1 MRFLLMNDL
10 KDIEIFNRHLQTL
23 KELSKDDSENS
34 QQYMTDSE
42 IIAISFDEV
51 KEEYAT
57 EFVSQAPKSVDAIL
71 PIDEK
76 ILFIE
81 FKNGK
86 IKDKQSDSIVIK
98 ILESL
103 LMFCDIADC
112 KISQV
117 REVADLILVYNAE
130 KNPPHSQSFKNFADE
145 IGKLAGEKNIRFKL
159 SRLKKIYFREVSTL
173 TEAEFDKFLRDI
185 KIAKSSE

>member
-1 MRFLLMNDL
+1 MRFLKIL
-10 KDIEIFNRHLQTL
+10 KTKR
-23 KELSKDDSENS
+23 
-34 QQYMTDSE
+34 
-42 IIAISFDEV
+42 
-51 KEEYAT
+51 
-57 EFVSQAPKSVDAIL
+57 FVSQAPKLVDAIL
-71 PIDEK
+71 QIDGK

-130 KNPPHSQSFKNFADE
+130 KNPPHSKSFKNFADE
-145 IGKLAGEKNIRFKL
+145 IGKLAGEKNIF
-159 SRLKKIYFREVSTL
+159 SRSVHFN
-173 TEAEFDKFLRDI
+173 
-185 KIAKSSE
+185 

>member
-1 MRFLLMNDL
+1 MIDFNAI
-10 KDIEIFNRHLQTL
+10 KIFNRHLQTL
-23 KELSKDDSENS
+23 KELSKDDSEDS
-34 QQYMTDSE
+34 QQYMTNSE
-42 IIAISFDEV
+42 IIAISFDDV
-51 KEEYAT
+51 KEEYSA
-57 EFVSQAPKSVDAIL
+57 EFVSQSPKSVDAIL
-71 PIDEK
+71 QIDGK

-117 REVADLILVYNAE
+117 RKIADLEGVFT
-130 KNPPHSQSFKNFADE
+130 S
-145 IGKLAGEKNIRFKL
+145 
-159 SRLKKIYFREVSTL
+159 V
-173 TEAEFDKFLRDI
+173 
-185 KIAKSSE
+185 

>member
-1 MRFLLMNDL
+1 MVTDWLHWILQSSKFSATKIQRKNLIDDKAKKFSGVQNNKKTWIPLQKLEDEVL
-10 KDIEIFNRHLQTL
+10 ADIE
-23 KELSKDDSENS
+23 SEEICFAN
-34 QQYMTDSE
+34 SE
-42 IIAISFDEV
+42 ISRCNF
-51 KEEYAT
+51 T
-57 EFVSQAPKSVDAIL
+57 NWW
-71 PIDEK
+71 K

-86 IKDKQSDSIVIK
+86 IKDKQNDSIVIK

-130 KNPPHSQSFKNFADE
+130 KNPPHSKSFKNFADE
-145 IGKLAGEKNIRFKL
+145 IGELTREKNVF
-159 SRLKKIYFREVSTL
+159 SRNIN
-173 TEAEFDKFLRDI
+173 FDWSRI
-185 KIAKSSE
+185 

>member
-1 MRFLLMNDL
+1 MEFRTIKKLGYHCKNWKMRFLQIL
-10 KDIEIFNRHLQTL
+10 KAKR
-23 KELSKDDSENS
+23 
-34 QQYMTDSE
+34 
-42 IIAISFDEV
+42 
-51 KEEYAT
+51 
-57 EFVSQAPKSVDAIL
+57 FVSQTPKLVDAIL
-71 PIDEK
+71 QIGGK

-86 IKDKQSDSIVIK
+86 IKDKQNDSIVIK

-130 KNPPHSQSFKNFADE
+130 KNPSHSKSFKNFADE
-145 IGKLAGEKNIRFKL
+145 IGE
-159 SRLKKIYFREVSTL
+159 L
-173 TEAEFDKFLRDI
+173 TR
-185 KIAKSSE
+185 